1 MYTHYEDDLIKND
14 SIRAL
19 TRPADSERELLAKR
33 IAGEVAEDLED
44 RLTKAESQDDFRLGV
59 SLQDI
64 QKWTTTKGTF
74 TGSEKAMYRSIQSF
88 VAYVAHFIR
97 GGIQSSNLSAEAR
110 QGCRLLLPGQN
121 VDYKPE
127 DSDDSTCIAIGLI
140 ASKHDATI
148 ELCVKP
154 SYYRLRAVAEG
165 DLRDAFAQL
174 CEYTRQ
180 MYAV

>member
-64 QKWTTTKGTF
+64 Q
-74 TGSEKAMYRSIQSF
+74 
-88 VAYVAHFIR
+88 
-97 GGIQSSNLSAEAR
+97 
-110 QGCRLLLPGQN
+110 
-121 VDYKPE
+121 
-127 DSDDSTCIAIGLI
+127 
-140 ASKHDATI
+140 
-148 ELCVKP
+148 
-154 SYYRLRAVAEG
+154 
-165 DLRDAFAQL
+165 
-174 CEYTRQ
+174 
-180 MYAV
+180 